1 MWYSHTLTAYALLSR
16 FANNNYLG
24 ELPKDMRKFRLL
36 HIIVVEVMHNG
47 GDKGKVQQLQQPNTQ
62 LVVSRAATP
71 TNKQIILV

>member
-47 GDKGKVQQLQQPNTQ
+47 GDKGKVQQL
-62 LVVSRAATP
+62 
-71 TNKQIILV
+71 

>member
-24 ELPKDMRKFRLL
+24 ELPKDMRKFLLL

-47 GDKGKVQQLQQPNTQ
+47 GDKGKVQQL
-62 LVVSRAATP
+62 
-71 TNKQIILV
+71 